1 MLIGVLLCRLVPISF
16 KTLLGLLVDGKGSM
30 YLIVCGS
37 PKIVN
42 NDATATKEVDL
53 EDPVFIGA
61 RFVKQVV
68 ARIIDLAGG
77 G

>member
-1 MLIGVLLCRLVPISF
+1 
-16 KTLLGLLVDGKGSM
+16 M

>member
-1 MLIGVLLCRLVPISF
+1 LVRNGYF
-16 KTLLGLLVDGKGSM
+16 TLKQ
-30 YLIVCGS
+30 
-37 PKIVN
+37 
-42 NDATATKEVDL
+42 VDL